1 MAFDNIIQLEIIS
14 IDDNLRLRNPQ
25 KSQWEKALP
34 WYTNPKVLYYSEGIT
49 EGVYDMNVINRMYE
63 FLSNIGEL
71 YFIEILEDNQWK
83 PIGDATL
90 SEKNMPI
97 VIGDESYWGKGF
109 GSKIIK
115 VLIERAKF
123 IGLSKITIP
132 AIYVYNERSQNL
144 FKSMGFKEI
153 SSNDKEKTYELL
165 L

>member
-1 MAFDNIIQLEIIS
+1 MAFDNIIQPEIIS
-14 IDDNLRLRNPQ
+14 IDNNLRLISG
-25 KSQWEKALP
+25 KKDQWEKALP

-49 EGVYDMNVINRMYE
+49 EGVYDMAVINRMYE
-63 FLSNIGEL
+63 ALSSIGEL
-71 YFIEILEDNQWK
+71 YFIEVLEDNQWK

-90 SEKNMPI
+90 SDKNMPI
-97 VIGDESYWGKGF
+97 VIGDECYWGKGF

-115 VLIERAKF
+115 VLIERARF
-123 IGLSKITIP
+123 IGLGKITIP

-153 SSNDKEKTYELL
+153 SSNNKEKTYELL

>member
-1 MAFDNIIQLEIIS
+1 MAFNDLIQPEIIS
-14 IDDNLRLRNPQ
+14 VDENLRLISG
-25 KSQWEKALP
+25 KKDLWEKALP

-63 FLSNIGEL
+63 ALSNIGEL
-71 YFIEILEDNQWK
+71 YFIEVFEDNQWK
-83 PIGDATL
+83 TIGDATL
-90 SEKNMPI
+90 SDKNMPI
-97 VIGDESYWGKGF
+97 VIGHEGYWGRGF

-115 VLIERAKF
+115 VLIERARV

-144 FKSMGFKEI
+144 FKSMGFNEI
-153 SSNDKEKTYELL
+153 NSNDKEKTYELL